1 MGKNIINNNSNII
14 SDNINGPRNIIE
26 KIINLIVTRYK
37 NTNILFI
44 IIEKL
49 IGKQKKKDWE

>member
-1 MGKNIINNNSNII
+1 MGKNIINNNFNII